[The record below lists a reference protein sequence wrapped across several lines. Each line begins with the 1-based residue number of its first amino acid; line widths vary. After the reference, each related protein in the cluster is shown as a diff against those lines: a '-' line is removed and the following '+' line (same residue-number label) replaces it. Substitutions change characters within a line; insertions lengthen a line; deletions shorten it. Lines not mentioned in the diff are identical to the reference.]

1 MPPLTPSSH
10 MLRGRAGKLLSP
22 AWNASYWSMRR
33 SGILAASGSVAVLS
47 DWASRVPDARVQ
59 QANSRVASLIVWR
72 LDGRGVWER
81 GMGLVIR
88 GLRM

>member
-1 MPPLTPSSH
+1 
-10 MLRGRAGKLLSP
+10 
-22 AWNASYWSMRR
+22 
-33 SGILAASGSVAVLS
+33 VLS